1 MDKIKNQLAGVA
13 ALLGVI
19 AAIGGGF
26 VKYGEVMTKLEVL
39 EAKESAEESSSK
51 EEESSS
57 ESTETEE
64 TSNEGDTKQEKSVQS
79 EKRKT
84 VALKD
89 ILEKIDD
96 KVKDIDKNMQLK
108 NLVKLKIMSG
118 DNILEA
124 YNIPFYKPKDIYLD
138 QVDMTDN
145 RVIYTN
151 ELTEYKQSDPI
162 FIQNQQI
169 NIILQERQKLIQ
181 ELEVLQNG

>member
-1 MDKIKNQLAGVA
+1 MKKFFFQNQQDTNPIKFKRSIEIIYGLRNF
-13 ALLGVI
+13 
-19 AAIGGGF
+19 IGNANKF
-26 VKYGEVMTKLEVL
+26 
-39 EAKESAEESSSK
+39 AKEKIFITINSD
-51 EEESSS
+51 S
-57 ESTETEE
+57 EFTEIVIEDD
-64 TSNEGDTKQEKSVQS
+64 GDGFP
-79 EKRKT
+79 
-84 VALKD
+84 KD

-118 DNILEA
+118 DNILEV
-124 YNIPFYKPKDIYLD
+124 YNIPFYPPKDIYLD

-162 FIQNQQI
+162 FIQNQQL